1 MGPERSPSIVST
13 ASHMLRIFRASS
25 IEQIILLLRLSRTEY
40 LYIGDRVFAFDMS
53 APLAKFAI
61 TTTGTGW
68 PQSYA
73 RDTEGKYYLLE
84 ARKILDHRPEF
95 IHTNAPHKIHGYLVI
110 DEWNVAAL
118 CRGVTDQPSQNASTE
133 PIVCGGGTPIKQR
146 LDALYREVAADVAT
160 NIAGTPLLFVTNI
173 RHVLPTQTLLG
184 SASFIGDLEDPYV
197 YYDRVKHSAP
207 NVGIHMLPIRE
218 VHP

>member
-1 MGPERSPSIVST
+1 MSRSYRPTLAERQYG
-13 ASHMLRIFRASS
+13 ANRLRGR
-25 IEQIILLLRLSRTEY
+25 
-40 LYIGDRVFAFDMS
+40 
-53 APLAKFAI
+53 
-61 TTTGTGW
+61 
-68 PQSYA
+68 
-73 RDTEGKYYLLE
+73 
-84 ARKILDHRPEF
+84 
-95 IHTNAPHKIHGYLVI
+95 
-110 DEWNVAAL
+110 
-118 CRGVTDQPSQNASTE
+118 
-133 PIVCGGGTPIKQR
+133 KQR